1 MHAGTGWAKKTCRK
15 KPTYKTTAL
24 RENIKTTLKSLDWKV
39 WTGFISTGL
48 GPVAGPD
55 EHDNAQLGLKKYEF
69 VVAEILLGPQ
79 GLRTT
84 EF

>member
-39 WTGFISTGL
+39 
-48 GPVAGPD
+48 
-55 EHDNAQLGLKKYEF
+55 
-69 VVAEILLGPQ
+69 
-79 GLRTT
+79 
-84 EF
+84 